1 MTDRRRFEALY
12 AAHAG
17 AVLAYA
23 RRRGASGEADDVVA
37 EVFLIAWRRLN
48 DVPDD
53 ARGWLLAVARRVQ
66 ANARRGSSRQEA
78 LQARLASE
86 PVAEPA
92 GAPEDGRL
100 LAALAALREDDR
112 EALLLVAWEGLS
124 HRQAAEV
131 LGVRES
137 TFGVRVHR
145 AKRRLVRALSTAPG
159 EMSRTID
166 PMEAR

>member
-1 MTDRRRFEALY
+1 MSDRRRFETLY

-23 RRRGASGEADDVVA
+23 RRRGAAGDADDVVA
-37 EVFLIAWRRLN
+37 EVFLIAWRRMG

-78 LQARLASE
+78 LQERIASE
-86 PVAEPA
+86 SRAQPA
-92 GAPEDGRL
+92 DAPEDGRL
-100 LAALAALREDDR
+100 LAALATLREDDR

-145 AKRRLVRALSTAPG
+145 AKRRLIRALATTPG
-159 EMSRTID
+159 ERSPTID
-166 PMEAR
+166 QMEVR